1 MLRRSASESSPPRS
15 VGRVAFVGAGPG
27 AADLLTLR
35 ARERLAAAD
44 VVIHDRLVH
53 PEVMALL
60 PASCER
66 ICIDRRDL
74 ADADPG
80 GTTGELLVRLAATG
94 RLVVRLK
101 GGDPTVFAR
110 LAEELA
116 PLRRAGV
123 AVEIVPGVT
132 AALAAAA
139 AAVMPLT
146 SRAKAS
152 SLTLV
157 TGHEARGKEEPVDLG
172 PFASLPGTMAIY
184 MGIEQLAAWSRRLI
198 DAGRAA
204 DTPVTLVSRCSW
216 PDQQVATATLAEAAM
231 VAARDGW
238 QPPAVLIVGA
248 VAEAAG
254 RGPLGGQTVIVTR
267 PAGQEGE
274 MASLIRAAGGNCLT
288 LPAIRIAPPTDPAPL
303 AAAVG
308 RLDNYD
314 WIVFASAN
322 GVSGFLEALRGKG
335 RDGRALGTARLAAI
349 GPATRRGLT
358 AAGFVCDLL
367 PDEFRSEGLV
377 ESFGP
382 LPPGGRFL
390 LVRAGR
396 GRDLLRRSLEEAGQ
410 HVDEVAAYESLPV
423 EDLPPD
429 MEAVVGRLE
438 SPWVTI
444 TSGAIAEAAIRLFGP
459 WIRSRSWRI
468 ASLSPVTSAVLRRFG
483 LEPTVEAAAATAPDL
498 VAAIVRYEQSQ
509 ADQASGSPQAADSP
523 ASIGG

>member
-1 MLRRSASESSPPRS
+1 MPRRPVSESSRPQPA
-15 VGRVAFVGAGPG
+15 GRVVFVGAGPG

-35 ARERLAAAD
+35 ALERLAEAD
-44 VVIHDRLVH
+44 IVVHDRLVH
-53 PEVMALL
+53 PQVMALL
-60 PASCER
+60 PAACER

-74 ADADPG
+74 TDADPG
-80 GTTGELLVRLAATG
+80 GSTGELLVGLAATG
-94 RLVVRLK
+94 KSVVRLK

-116 PLRRAGV
+116 PLQRAGV

-139 AAVMPLT
+139 ATGMPLT
-146 SRAKAS
+146 SRAEAS

-157 TGHEARGKEEPVDLG
+157 TGHEARGKEEPVDLA
-172 PFASLPGTMAIY
+172 PFANLPGTVAVY
-184 MGIEQLAAWSRRLI
+184 MGVEQIAAWSRRLI
-198 DAGRAA
+198 EAGRPA

-216 PDQQVATATLAEAAM
+216 PDQRVATATLAEAAT
-231 VAARDGW
+231 VAARDAW
-238 QPPAVLIVGA
+238 QSPAVLIVGA
-248 VAEAAG
+248 VAEGAG

-274 MASLIRAAGGNCLT
+274 IAGLVRAAGGNCLPVPT
-288 LPAIRIAPPTDPAPL
+288 IRIAPPTDPAPL

-308 RLDNYD
+308 RLDTYD

-322 GVSGFLEALRGKG
+322 GVSGFLEALRAAG

-349 GPATRRGLT
+349 GPATRRSLA
-358 AAGFVCDLL
+358 AAGFVCDLV
-367 PDEFRSEGLV
+367 PEEFRSEGLV
-377 ESFGP
+377 DSFGP

-390 LVRAGR
+390 LVRASR
-396 GRDLLRRSLEEAGQ
+396 GRELLRRSLEAVGQ
-410 HVDEVAAYESLPV
+410 HVDEVTAYESLPV
-423 EDLPPD
+423 EEFTAATQAL
-429 MEAVVGRLE
+429 LE
-438 SPWVTI
+438 TLDSPWVTV

-498 VAAIVRYEQSQ
+498 VAAIVRHEQSRS
-509 ADQASGSPQAADSP
+509 DQPAGSTQAANSP
-523 ASIGG
+523 APISG